1 METMNVLGVSFSS
14 RLLGLSVMRSHHLVD
29 YSMKLYKDRWT
40 PAKCDQIR
48 QALATYVTD
57 YDISDIVLSI
67 PPHHYQTEGF
77 EKIHECINELAESM
91 KIPLWEYSYKK
102 LPTVCIPK
110 EKMDKNGFMRSLVYF
125 YPELYKFYLK
135 ERRNKKKYYIKLF
148 EAIGATLVHVRVLCQ
163 NQKKCKG

>member
-1 METMNVLGVSFSS
+1 MNVLGVSFSS

-29 YSMKLYKDRWT
+29 YSIKLYKDRWT

-77 EKIHECINELAESM
+77 EKIQECIQELSRTLG
-91 KIPLWEYSYKK
+91 IPIWEYSYKK
-102 LPTVCIPK
+102 LPSVCIDG
-110 EKMDKNGFMRSLVYF
+110 EKTDKNGFMRSLVYF

-148 EAIGATLVHVRVLCQ
+148 EAIGATLVHVRILFQ
-163 NQKKCKG
+163 NQKKNKG